1 MAWAY
6 TWQAVTNLLSAEEP
20 LTLASVKMSKPLAEI
35 HCNSVRKDGAGEM
48 DIVIGYPQRSAE
60 RGGDFS
66 CRVQCDAIDFRI
78 DARGFVP
85 QDAVKNAMLL
95 MALRVGHALAD
106 EITDVLGTDECDFS

>member
-1 MAWAY
+1 
-6 TWQAVTNLLSAEEP
+6 
-20 LTLASVKMSKPLAEI
+20 MSKPLVEI
-35 HCNSVRKDGAGEM
+35 HCNSVRKDGNGAI

-78 DARGFVP
+78 DAWGMLP

-95 MALRVGHALAD
+95 MALRVGHSLAC
-106 EITDVLGTDECDFS
+106 EITDVFETEDCDFD